1 MKKIKKIF
9 RLIEHKDEDISFL
22 RGIGGKNIYKDT
34 FLYNV
39 FQLENTNI
47 FILKRDSVTKK
58 HYMIIERLFCE
69 KQGDK
74 IIRGEN
80 LLEQFSSQ
88 KDVITFLKENGY
100 ESIQQSKK
108 EKEHNIKMENS
119 LF

>member
-47 FILKRDSVTKK
+47 FILKRG
-58 HYMIIERLFCE
+58 FC
-69 KQGDK
+69 
-74 IIRGEN
+74 
-80 LLEQFSSQ
+80 
-88 KDVITFLKENGY
+88 Y
-100 ESIQQSKK
+100 
-108 EKEHNIKMENS
+108 
-119 LF
+119 

>member
-1 MKKIKKIF
+1 MKKIKKFF

-22 RGIGGKNIYKDT
+22 RGIGGKTIYKDT

-47 FILKRDSVTKK
+47 FILKRDSATKK

-69 KQGDK
+69 KQGGK
-74 IIRGEN
+74 TIKGEI

-100 ESIQQSKK
+100 ESIQQSQK